1 MNIFSRVLTACVLI
15 VLATTLTDCG
25 SSKQQFETD
34 DNTVVVYNCNTEDWT
49 APIAK
54 EFQEETGIRVK
65 LVAGGSGELMARVR
79 TEKED
84 PRGDVLWGGAADAY
98 AALTPCLEPY
108 DSPEK
113 TAIDPHF
120 VRADN
125 VFYSVTMDPFV
136 LAYNTD
142 LVSETDAPQGWR
154 DLLDPKFRGRIA
166 LADPVKTS
174 STYALLF
181 TMTDVLG
188 DASVIGRLA
197 EHLDGKVAAGSA
209 AQMKAVADGEYAVTA
224 TFEAAVMRYIDAG
237 AHVKIVYP
245 KEGTQIS
252 SGGIA
257 VLRNAKHMENAKKFL
272 NFVMSKEVHERFAQ
286 YDRRSTRA
294 DIPAPE
300 NLRPLAEISFTRFDT
315 QRAVSFRDE
324 FLSKW
329 RAAIIK

>member
-15 VLATTLTDCG
+15 VLATALTDCG

-54 EFQEETGIRVK
+54 EFQEETGIRVR

-84 PRGDVLWGGAADAY
+84 PHGDVLWGGAADAY
-98 AALTPCLEPY
+98 AALTPYLEPY
-108 DSPEK
+108 ESPEK
-113 TAIDPHF
+113 AAIDPHF
-120 VRADN
+120 VREDN
-125 VFYSVTMDPFV
+125 VFYSVTKDPFV
-136 LAYNTD
+136 IAYNTD
-142 LVSETDAPQGWR
+142 LISETDAPAGWR

-181 TMTDVLG
+181 TMADVLG
-188 DASVIGRLA
+188 DTSVIGALA
-197 EHLDGKVAAGSA
+197 DRLDGKIVPDSV
-209 AQMKAVADGEYAVTA
+209 AQMKAVAGGEYAVTA

-257 VLRNAKHMENAKKFL
+257 VVRHAKHMENAKKFL
-272 NFVMSKEVHERFAQ
+272 NFVMSKEVHARFAQ

-294 DIPAPE
+294 DIPAPP
-300 NLRPLAEISFTRFDT
+300 NLRPLAEIPVTRFDT